1 MINKV
6 ILLGN
11 LGKDPEVRHLESG
24 SVVAKFPLATN
35 ESYRDRNGE
44 WQQITDWHNVVM
56 WGNAAERAEKY
67 LKVGNTIFVEGKI
80 RTRKWQDNSGN
91 DRYTTEIIVL
101 NYKLVDKKENSEQ
114 NFTNENN
121 SNTGSVD
128 NTNKGNDVPNNDQVD
143 DLPF

>member
-67 LKVGNTIFVEGKI
+67 LKVGSTIFVEGKI
-80 RTRKWQDNSGN
+80 RTRKWQDSSGI
-91 DRYTTEIIVL
+91 DHYTTEIIVL
-101 NYKLVDKKENSEQ
+101 NYKLVDRKENSEQ
-114 NFTNENN
+114 NFTNDNN
-121 SNTGSVD
+121 SNTESVD
-128 NTNKGNDVPNNDQVD
+128 KTNKGNDVPNNDQVD